1 MSLFRQGGQFA
12 MIGALQLAVD
22 CGIFIACTAAGMPA
36 VPANLLGRISGATLG
51 FWLNGRFTFAQ
62 QGDARLGW
70 QRFARFAVMWL
81 ALTVISTWLLSA
93 TVDLVGLRQPGWP
106 SHWWKAGLRSCR
118 SSLAGTWCIADC
130 CMRRRAIVLLFR
142 DARQKR
148 RHGWHANR
156 PTGVTG
162 SVHHLIGASPS

>member
-1 MSLFRQGGQFA
+1 MGAPLDLPQHMSLFRQGGQFA

-93 TVDLVGLRQPGWP
+93 TVDLVGLRQAWLAKPLVEG
-106 SHWWKAGLRSCR
+106 GL
-118 SSLAGTWCIADC
+118 
-130 CMRRRAIVLLFR
+130 AIVSFFVG
-142 DARQKR
+142 
-148 RHGWHANR
+148 RHVVYR
-156 PTGVTG
+156 
-162 SVHHLIGASPS
+162 